1 MEMTYDWIV
10 FSSEEF
16 KKEIRKAVASNENT
30 ESVWQNRFRI
40 SFDPPTKY
48 AYVRPY
54 SPTSEF
60 HYKIIPTKFSYNA
73 VMKLLEKDFD
83 NLTSSDIIRL
93 DD

>member
-10 FSSEEF
+10 FSSKEF
-16 KKEIRKAVASNENT
+16 KKEIRN
-30 ESVWQNRFRI
+30 
-40 SFDPPTKY
+40 
-48 AYVRPY
+48 Y

>member
-16 KKEIRKAVASNENT
+16 KKEIRKAVASNEST
-30 ESVWQNRFRI
+30 ELVWQNRFRI

-48 AYVRPY
+48 AHVRPY

-73 VMKLLEKDFD
+73 VMKIPEKVFD

-93 DD
+93 DE